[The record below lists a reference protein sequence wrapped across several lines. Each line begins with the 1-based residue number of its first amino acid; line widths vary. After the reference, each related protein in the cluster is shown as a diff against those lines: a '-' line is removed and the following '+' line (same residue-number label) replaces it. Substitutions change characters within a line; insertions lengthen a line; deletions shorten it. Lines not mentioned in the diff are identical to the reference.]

1 MTTSSR
7 HSWHAD
13 ILQISIELVLRDG
26 LPLEQVAQIC
36 EIRPDTARKR
46 LQRARDRLRKILQK
60 SSREHTLC

>member
-1 MTTSSR
+1 M
-7 HSWHAD
+7 
-13 ILQISIELVLRDG
+13 QISIELVLRDG